1 MDTEQ
6 GDSDDI
12 GQQTETFNA
21 DPSST
26 ELYIPPSPARSTLYA
41 TATHT
46 ISPAGALTTTM
57 STSLQ
62 PVMITLPT
70 PGSLQPTIPSSS
82 QQIPLQHHSLQE
94 H

>member
-26 ELYIPPSPARSTLYA
+26 ELYIPHHQPALHCMR
-41 TATHT
+41 
-46 ISPAGALTTTM
+46 
-57 STSLQ
+57 Q
-62 PVMITLPT
+62 QPT
-70 PGSLQPTIPSSS
+70 PFLQLGLL
-82 QQIPLQHHSLQE
+82 QQLCPHLYNL
-94 H
+94 

>member
-6 GDSDDI
+6 GDFDDI

-46 ISPAGALTTTM
+46 I
-57 STSLQ
+57 LQ
-62 PVMITLPT
+62 L
-70 PGSLQPTIPSSS
+70 GLLQQLCPH
-82 QQIPLQHHSLQE
+82 LYNL
-94 H
+94 